1 MPARH
6 LLGDA
11 GLMLV
16 AATAVTDDSEAK
28 RLWLLG
34 VKGED
39 AEEAKEGGETRE
51 KAAAGEPTHATMLT

>member
-1 MPARH
+1 
-6 LLGDA
+6 
-11 GLMLV
+11 MLV

-34 VKGED
+34 VKGDD

-51 KAAAGEPTHATMLT
+51 KAAAGEPTHPTMLT